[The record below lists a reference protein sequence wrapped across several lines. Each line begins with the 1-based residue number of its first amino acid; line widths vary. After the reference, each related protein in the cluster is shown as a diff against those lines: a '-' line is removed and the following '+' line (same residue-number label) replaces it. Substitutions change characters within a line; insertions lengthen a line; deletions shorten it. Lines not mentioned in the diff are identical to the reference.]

1 MVGVPSYV
9 IKTDYWEIRKEL
21 SCIIMIQLIT
31 KEFHN
36 KILGPDETLFKYFV
50 MTIHVLNH

>member
-9 IKTDYWEIRKEL
+9 IKTDYWEIRKKL